1 MTRLATD
8 CIVVRR
14 TAFKEADKVIVLIS
28 RDFGRFTAI
37 AKGVRKIKSRL
48 AGGLEPLAVNRVEFV
63 KGKGE
68 MVTII
73 GSRVINRYP
82 QLMKDYPK
90 AKIVGGLTRELNQL
104 IEDNVGPE
112 YFSLIAGM
120 MEAYA
125 GTDYPPP
132 YIETWFRLRLLVLL
146 GRQPDLLH
154 DCQGKKLSAVSRY
167 HFDAQD
173 GNFMAAEEG
182 LFGPDQIKAW
192 RVLETAETLSATDR
206 IKGIREATIETISPL
221 RDFMANTAF

>member
-14 TAFKEADKVIVLIS
+14 TAFREADKVIVLIS

-48 AGGLEPLAVNRVEFV
+48 ASGLEPLSVNRVEFAR
-63 KGKGE
+63 GRGE

-73 GSRVINRYP
+73 GSRTIIRYP
-82 QLMKDYPK
+82 QLMKDYQK
-90 AKIVGGLTRELNQL
+90 ANTIGGLIRELNQL

-120 MEAYA
+120 MEAFA
-125 GTDYPPP
+125 TSNYPSE

-146 GRQPDLLH
+146 GRQPDLLNDH
-154 DCQGKKLSAVSRY
+154 QGKKLSATSKY
-167 HFDAQD
+167 HFNAQE
-173 GNFMAAEEG
+173 GNLVMAEEG
-182 LFGPDQIKAW
+182 PFGADQIKAW
-192 RVLETAETLSATDR
+192 RVLETAETLSTAGK
-206 IKGIREATIETISPL
+206 IKGIQKATIDTIGPL
-221 RDFMANTAF
+221 RDFMASTAF